1 MLPEFGAEVG
11 RGVATTKFL
20 GGSGHG
26 AERGGGAGE
35 VPPFR
40 GRACDGGA
48 DHSDVLVYSG
58 GGGGGN
64 VGGWVWVWD
73 WVGVGECMCIYVFVY
88 TYTNTHKHTQTHTH
102 ERYTYIYVYTYII
115 LYTHARGFGIGVGVL
130 YFVRCSSAGLW
141 SSGAQGLVFFVPDS
155 TFILSFFLVPSQ
167 SIA

>member
-58 GGGGGN
+58 GGGGGY

-73 WVGVGECMCIYVFVY
+73 WVGVGECMCIYVCLC
-88 TYTNTHKHTQTHTH
+88 TLTPTHTNTHKHTHTRDIH
-102 ERYTYIYVYTYII
+102 IYTYIHI
-115 LYTHARGFGIGVGVL
+115 LYYILTPGVL
-130 YFVRCSSAGLW
+130 VLAWVCFTLCVAVVPVSGLL
-141 SSGAQGLVFFVPDS
+141 APKVL
-155 TFILSFFLVPSQ
+155 FFLCPTVLLYYLFSWCPANQ
-167 SIA
+167 